1 MTAFSASGNEQCFR
15 DWLSE
20 RGFSENPFEP
30 DGWDDAALRALVN
43 QRLATCS
50 GGRITCWEE
59 LCLAASEEDTLAPL
73 LAAAQ
78 GSPQRL
84 LRLCDDLL
92 RRIAAQGKTS
102 VTAAEVAATLS
113 DVTPAP
119 PHEGLYV
126 DLASGHVWIDRRL
139 VLPPLTGQEFMLLR
153 LLYVSAPEI
162 VSCETL
168 IRSLWPDDRAVVG
181 DEQSL
186 RKLVS
191 RLRRRLEPTHSGGDW
206 RFIRCKRG
214 RGYWLNL
221 ES

>member
-1 MTAFSASGNEQCFR
+1 MTAFSASGNEQRFR

-20 RGFSENPFEP
+20 RGFSKNPFEP
-30 DGWDDAALRALVN
+30 EGWDDAALRALVN
-43 QRLATCS
+43 QRIATCS
-50 GGRITCWEE
+50 GGHITCWEE
-59 LCLAASEEDTLAPL
+59 LCQAAPEEDLLAPL

-78 GSPQRL
+78 GSPHRL

-92 RRIAAQGKTS
+92 RRIAAQDKSG

-113 DVTPAP
+113 DVTPVP
-119 PHEGLYV
+119 PRDGLYV
-126 DLASGHVWIDRRL
+126 DLASGHVWIDRQL
-139 VLPPLTGQEFMLLR
+139 VLPPLTGQEFALLR

-191 RLRRRLEPTHSGGDW
+191 RLRRRLEPARGGDW
-206 RFIRCKRG
+206 RFVRCKRG

>member
-1 MTAFSASGNEQCFR
+1 MTAFSASGNEQRFQ

-30 DGWDDAALRALVN
+30 EGWDDAALRALVN

-50 GGRITCWEE
+50 GGHITCWEE
-59 LCLAASEEDTLAPL
+59 LCQAAPEEDLLAPL

-78 GSPQRL
+78 GSPHRL
-84 LRLCDDLL
+84 LQLCDDLL
-92 RRIAAQGKTS
+92 RRIAAQDKSG

-113 DVTPAP
+113 DVTPIP
-119 PHEGLYV
+119 PRVGLYV
-126 DLASGHVWIDRRL
+126 DLASGHVWIDRQL
-139 VLPPLTGQEFMLLR
+139 VLPPLTGQEFALLR

-191 RLRRRLEPTHSGGDW
+191 RLRRRLEPAHGGDW
-206 RFIRCKRG
+206 RFVRCKRG

>member
-1 MTAFSASGNEQCFR
+1 MTAFSASGNEQRFR

-30 DGWDDAALRALVN
+30 EGSDDATLRALVN

-50 GGRITCWEE
+50 GGHITCWEE
-59 LCLAASEEDTLAPL
+59 LCQAAPEEDLLAPL

-78 GSPQRL
+78 GSPHRL

-92 RRIAAQGKTS
+92 RRIAAQDKSG

-113 DVTPAP
+113 DVTPVP
-119 PHEGLYV
+119 PRDGLYV
-126 DLASGHVWIDRRL
+126 DLASGHVWIDRQL
-139 VLPPLTGQEFMLLR
+139 VLPPLTGQEFALLR

-191 RLRRRLEPTHSGGDW
+191 RLRRRLEPARGGDW
-206 RFIRCKRG
+206 RFVRCKRG